1 MGDSSIRSCVYAFT
15 GEMLVRA
22 RLFHLPELD
31 AQLVRMMTANRS
43 SLPADLAIH
52 LIRTCLVSDPV
63 VTSADLFNTLN
74 TLAKIARHSS
84 NGSSVLMLVEQAR
97 QVTRSDQHCFIVCVL
112 TPRCCAPPG
121 RMYITAVGPVL

>member
-1 MGDSSIRSCVYAFT
+1 M
-15 GEMLVRA
+15 VRA

-31 AQLVRMMTANRS
+31 AQLVRMITANRS

-52 LIRTCLVSDPV
+52 LISTCLVSDPV
-63 VTSADLFNTLN
+63 VTSADLFNTLD

-97 QVTRSDQHCFIVCVL
+97 QVTRSVTPALLLIVCHKPTL
-112 TPRCCAPPG
+112 LL
-121 RMYITAVGPVL
+121 PVTGMWVCGMTDVDHVM